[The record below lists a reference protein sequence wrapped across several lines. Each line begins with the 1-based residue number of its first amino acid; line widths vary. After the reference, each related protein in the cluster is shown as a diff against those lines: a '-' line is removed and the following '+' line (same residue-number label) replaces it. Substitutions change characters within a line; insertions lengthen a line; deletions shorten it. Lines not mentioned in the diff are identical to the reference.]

1 MLTRKNEKKKHIFQW
16 IGLAVII
23 LYFIFAAFQYKIF
36 QGDIFKAYKIDSP
49 ETEVVCD
56 GWEKKLEFTAAQ
68 RELKYFEMTY
78 LNPKGDTAQGHVQ
91 AEIKDSSGKSVWKKD
106 FPASEM
112 RKGIYARGIQG
123 TVYDVNKKLKKGASY
138 NLSLKAVDMPKEQNI
153 TARRPDLTMH
163 YYGFNTIKF
172 CMLLGAIL
180 MLAVLLWIPNK
191 LNEKWNLYLSRAMF
205 AVTPVLAFVLL
216 ERFNQTSIRN
226 LGVFKSSVNLLVY
239 ILLLAFFFLITNRT
253 KIASFLTIITV
264 SLLGLAN
271 YFVVSFRGIDLMPID
286 FTSIRTA
293 ANVAAGYEY
302 SINTAIL
309 WNGVLIL
316 GFLIVLFRLNAGKGL
331 KKKQR
336 LIPAAVFAGM
346 LLVNISVFSNTQR
359 LREWGIK
366 IKLFNPSV
374 SCKRNGYAAIF
385 TASLKFLVAE
395 KPEGY
400 SEEKVEQIMKPY
412 VKKAEEENRNINV
425 SGKKTTKQTPNVI
438 AVMNESFSDLS
449 VLGDFKTNQD
459 YMPFYHSLKKNTIKG
474 NMYMSSFGGQ
484 TANSEFEFLTGSSM
498 AFLPGGSVAYQYQ
511 VKDEL
516 GSLTTTL
523 KEQGYQG
530 MKALHPYLASGYN
543 REVVYPLL
551 GFSDFLSDVDFK
563 EPEML
568 RRFISDK
575 ENYKKVIEEY
585 EKAKEKDST
594 PYYMFNVTV
603 QNHGGYDK
611 GYTNFNQKIHI
622 ADGKGDEIADR
633 YLSLVKESDSA
644 FEYLV
649 RYFEKVKEPT
659 VIVMFGDHQPSLDVE
674 FYNKVNNGSAQRKQK
689 VPFVIWANYDIKEQ
703 TVNDI
708 SPNYLGAFLVN
719 TLNLDETPYEK
730 YLLKLHKKYP
740 VVTSHVYMDANR
752 QLHTIDTLDDLPED
766 LKEYWMVQYYHLFA
780 KDKRDDSL
788 FFLKE

>member
-1 MLTRKNEKKKHIFQW
+1 
-16 IGLAVII
+16 
-23 LYFIFAAFQYKIF
+23 
-36 QGDIFKAYKIDSP
+36 
-49 ETEVVCD
+49 
-56 GWEKKLEFTAAQ
+56 
-68 RELKYFEMTY
+68 
-78 LNPKGDTAQGHVQ
+78 
-91 AEIKDSSGKSVWKKD
+91 
-106 FPASEM
+106 
-112 RKGIYARGIQG
+112 
-123 TVYDVNKKLKKGASY
+123 
-138 NLSLKAVDMPKEQNI
+138 
-153 TARRPDLTMH
+153 
-163 YYGFNTIKF
+163 
-172 CMLLGAIL
+172 
-180 MLAVLLWIPNK
+180 
-191 LNEKWNLYLSRAMF
+191 
-205 AVTPVLAFVLL
+205 
-216 ERFNQTSIRN
+216 
-226 LGVFKSSVNLLVY
+226 
-239 ILLLAFFFLITNRT
+239 
-253 KIASFLTIITV
+253 
-264 SLLGLAN
+264 
-271 YFVVSFRGIDLMPID
+271 
-286 FTSIRTA
+286 
-293 ANVAAGYEY
+293 
-302 SINTAIL
+302 
-309 WNGVLIL
+309 
-316 GFLIVLFRLNAGKGL
+316 
-331 KKKQR
+331 
-336 LIPAAVFAGM
+336 
-346 LLVNISVFSNTQR
+346 
-359 LREWGIK
+359 
-366 IKLFNPSV
+366 
-374 SCKRNGYAAIF
+374 
-385 TASLKFLVAE
+385 
-395 KPEGY
+395 
-400 SEEKVEQIMKPY
+400 
-412 VKKAEEENRNINV
+412 
-425 SGKKTTKQTPNVI
+425 
-438 AVMNESFSDLS
+438 
-449 VLGDFKTNQD
+449 
-459 YMPFYHSLKKNTIKG
+459 
-474 NMYMSSFGGQ
+474 
-484 TANSEFEFLTGSSM
+484 M

-543 REVVYPLL
+543 REVVYPLP
-551 GFSDFLSDVDFK
+551 GFSDFFSDVDFK

-622 ADGKGDEIADR
+622 TDGKGDEIADR